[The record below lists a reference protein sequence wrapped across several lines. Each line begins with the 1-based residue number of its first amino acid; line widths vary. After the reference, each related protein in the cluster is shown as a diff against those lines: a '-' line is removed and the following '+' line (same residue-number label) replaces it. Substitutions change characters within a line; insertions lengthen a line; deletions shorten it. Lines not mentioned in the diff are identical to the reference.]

1 MGRAF
6 EFRKARKMKRW
17 GAMAKT
23 FTRLGR
29 QISMA
34 VKAGGPDPESNA
46 MLRAIL
52 QNCKAANM
60 PKENIENA
68 IKKASSKEEKDL
80 DEVVY
85 EGYGP
90 FGVAIV
96 VETATDNPTR
106 TVANIR
112 MYFNRADGAL
122 GKTGSLDF
130 IFNRKSQFR
139 IKAEGVD
146 MEDLELELI
155 DYGLEEIYEE
165 DGEIV
170 IIAGFTDFGAMQKA
184 LEEKDVE
191 IINSELVRIPTTTV
205 ELTDEQAVKIQ
216 NLIEKIEDDDDVQQ
230 VFHNMA

>member
-17 GAMAKT
+17 GQMAKT

-29 QISMA
+29 QIAMA
-34 VKAGGPDPESNA
+34 VKSGGTDPEANS
-46 MLRAIL
+46 MLRAVI
-52 QNCKAANM
+52 QNCKAVNM

-68 IKKASSKEEKDL
+68 IKKASSKDEKDL
-80 DEVVY
+80 EEVVY

-90 FGVAIV
+90 FGVAIL
-96 VETATDNPTR
+96 VETATDNHMR

-112 MYFNRADGAL
+112 MYFNRGDGAL

-130 IFNRKSQFR
+130 IFNRKSMFK
-139 IKAEGVD
+139 INPEGID
-146 MEDLELELI
+146 IEELELELI
-155 DYGLEEIYEE
+155 DFGLEEIYEE

-170 IIAGFTDFGAMQKA
+170 IVAEFTAFGDMQHT
-184 LEEKDVE
+184 LENKKLN
-191 IINSELVRIPTTTV
+191 IISSELVRLPTTTV
-205 ELTDEQAVKIQ
+205 ELDDEQADKIQ
-216 NLIEKIEDDDDVQQ
+216 ALIERIEDDEDVQQ

>member
-34 VKAGGPDPESNA
+34 VKSGGPDPESNA

-68 IKKASSKEEKDL
+68 IKKASSKDEKDL

-90 FGVAIV
+90 FGVAIL

-106 TVANIR
+106 TVANVR

-139 IKAEGVD
+139 IKAEGAD
-146 MEDLELELI
+146 MEELELELI
-155 DYGLEEIYEE
+155 DFGLEEIYEE

-170 IIAGFTDFGAMQKA
+170 LVAGFTDFGAMQKA
-184 LEEKDVE
+184 LEDKHVE

-205 ELTDEQAVKIQ
+205 ELTDEQADKIQ
-216 NLIEKIEDDDDVQQ
+216 TLIEKIEEDDDVQQ

>member
-6 EFRKARKMKRW
+6 EFRKARKLKRW

-34 VKAGGPDPESNA
+34 VKSGGPDPESNA

-68 IKKASSKEEKDL
+68 IKKASSKDEKDL

-90 FGVAIV
+90 FGVAIL

-146 MEDLELELI
+146 MEELELELI
-155 DYGLEEIYEE
+155 DFGLEEIYEE

-170 IIAGFTDFGAMQKA
+170 IVAGFTDFGSMQKA
-184 LEEKDVE
+184 LEEKSVE
-191 IINSELVRIPTTTV
+191 IVNSELVRIPTTTV
-205 ELTDEQAVKIQ
+205 ELTDEQADKIQ